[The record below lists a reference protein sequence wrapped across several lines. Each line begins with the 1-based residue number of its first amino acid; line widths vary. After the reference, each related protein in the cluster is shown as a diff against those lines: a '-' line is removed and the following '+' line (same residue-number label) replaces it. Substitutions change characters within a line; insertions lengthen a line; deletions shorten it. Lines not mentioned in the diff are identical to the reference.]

1 MNTIKQFMDICDE
14 RLTELGMTRAELLR
28 KIGQSRSLFTMALK
42 RNYYINVE
50 TIVQISEEIGISVP
64 VLLGIEDNF
73 PADVRKMIDMLL
85 KIPERDRK
93 MISMNIKNYYDLAM
107 SEKK

>member
-14 RLTELGMTRAELLR
+14 RLDEMGMTRAELLR

-50 TIVQISEEIGISVP
+50 TIVQISDAIGVSVP
-64 VLLGIEDNF
+64 VLLGLEDNL
-73 PADVRKMIDMLL
+73 PNDVRRMVDMLL
-85 KIPERDRK
+85 RIPERDRK
-93 MISMNIKNYYDLAM
+93 MISLNIKNYYDMAM